1 MAKRHG
7 LWADLQRERAR
18 RQRLAQQLERANNQ
32 AVASARREIARSRRE
47 AAQRAAA
54 TERERKRLYVEQR
67 QAEAEQLGAGL
78 DTRVHELGALLVAG
92 LRVGSG
98 PSFESFKRTFQPPPF
113 DPEGLDLP
121 EADPDFA
128 DVAPQ
133 PPGVVGRMLGG
144 TSRYERELAAAHS
157 EHERRV
163 AQHTQAEAER
173 QRRLTELRVEHEQ
186 QLTSMEEV
194 TRQHNAEVDQFE
206 RDFYIG
212 DPEAVAQ
219 YFTLVL
225 DAAVYPAGFP
235 HRSRIMYRPEPRELV
250 IDYELPAQDVVP
262 DIRGYRYIQK
272 RDALEPVSRPATEIK
287 ERYASVIAQV
297 ALLTLRHVFAVDV
310 PGLIECTTFSGYVQ
324 AKDKATGQPIKPY
337 LISVSSTRER
347 FADLALADLD
357 PVTCVKQHLGALV
370 SPHPY
375 DLESVRP
382 VVDFDVLLKQ
392 FAFIEGMDAVAGLD
406 SRPDLLE
413 LTPTEFEHLV
423 RQLFEAMGMKSWVTQ
438 ASKDDGVDAVATNE
452 DPVFGGLCII
462 QAKRYRIAV
471 GVDAIRELAGTMED
485 KHATKGIMVTTS
497 WVTKGGH
504 EHANRHGRMQI
515 IEYDGLKYLLKEHL
529 GLDALISLPK
539 HPPQRP
545 HRSHPD

>member
-32 AVASARREIARSRRE
+32 VIARARREEARAERE
-47 AAQRAAA
+47 AAQKAAA
-54 TERERKRLYVEQR
+54 TERERKRLHVEQR
-67 QAEAEQLGAGL
+67 QAEAEQMAVELNARMRELDTLLTAGL
-78 DTRVHELGALLVAG
+78 AAG
-92 LRVGSG
+92 DG
-98 PSFESFKRTFQPPPF
+98 PSFGSFKRTFEAPPF
-113 DPEGLDLP
+113 DPQGLDEP
-121 EADPDFA
+121 GPDPDFA
-128 DVAPQ
+128 DVAPR
-133 PPGVVGRMLGG
+133 PPGLMGRMLGG
-144 TSRYERELAAAHS
+144 ASRYERELAAAHD
-157 EHERRV
+157 EHERQV
-163 AQHTQAEAER
+163 ARHVQAEAER
-173 QRRLTELRVEHEQ
+173 QRQLTALRAEHERQ
-186 QLTSMEEV
+186 VSRTAEE

-206 RDFYIG
+206 RDFHAG

-225 DAAVYPAGFP
+225 DAATYPAGFP
-235 HRSRIMYRPEPRELV
+235 HRSRIIYRPEPKELV
-250 IDYELPAQDVVP
+250 VDYELPAQDVIPV
-262 DIRGYRYIQK
+262 IRGYRYIQA
-272 RDALEPVSRPATEIK
+272 RDALEPLARPAKEIK
-287 ERYASVIAQV
+287 EQYASVIAQV
-297 ALLTLRHVFAVDV
+297 ALLTLRHVFAVQV
-310 PGLIECTTFSGYVQ
+310 RGLIECATFSGYVQ
-324 AKDKATGQPIKPY
+324 AKDKATGQPIRPY
-337 LISVSSTRER
+337 LISVSPTHER
-347 FADLALADLD
+347 FAGLALADLD
-357 PVTCVKQHLGALV
+357 PVACVKQHLGALV

-375 DLESVRP
+375 ELEAVRP
-382 VVDFDVLLKQ
+382 VVDFDTLLKQ

-485 KHATKGIMVTTS
+485 KHATKGILVTTS

-515 IEYDGLKYLLKEHL
+515 IEYDGLTYLLKEHL
-529 GLDALISLPK
+529 GLDVLISLPK
-539 HPPQRP
+539 HPPR
-545 HRSHPD
+545 R